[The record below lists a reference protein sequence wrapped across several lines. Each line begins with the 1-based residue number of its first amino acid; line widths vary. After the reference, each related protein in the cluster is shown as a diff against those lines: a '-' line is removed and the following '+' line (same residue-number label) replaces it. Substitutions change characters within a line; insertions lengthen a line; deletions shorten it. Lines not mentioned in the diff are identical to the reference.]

1 MSKVENKIL
10 EASGLMT
17 TAVLDTKI
25 GEVENKIR
33 DVKTDCNSKIS
44 DIEKQYFTV
53 SDYNKFTKNAW
64 CKNKR
69 KGGVKN
75 SDLNTKLATRATKA
89 ELKAEQEKIMT
100 LQVFNSNY
108 FCGKSHFKNN
118 GTQNYLVFQPVLR
131 NFNKVANSNNISRWK
146 SKRLSD

>member
-53 SDYNKFTKNAW
+53 SDYNKFTKNA
-64 CKNKR
+64 
-69 KGGVKN
+69 
-75 SDLNTKLATRATKA
+75 
-89 ELKAEQEKIMT
+89 
-100 LQVFNSNY
+100 
-108 FCGKSHFKNN
+108 
-118 GTQNYLVFQPVLR
+118 
-131 NFNKVANSNNISRWK
+131 
-146 SKRLSD
+146 